1 MVKPKKLAQPRL
13 PLAHL
18 QTQEDC
24 AKCPDCTLR
33 SMQTPTGF
41 RSQSL
46 LPLLRGQLWAPVL
59 HISSILNYESW
70 FTLLRV

>member
-18 QTQEDC
+18 QTQEDS